1 MISSR
6 CRRYPFKKALSN
18 FAKISNVELKLTKG
32 REGQTFEFFFI
43 ILHYLILSDT
53 FSSTYICIYF
63 LAVHLIIPGLNDSM
77 VKLPTS
83 IMLEISDA
91 LKAQLGKQGLFR
103 EQ

>member
-6 CRRYPFKKALSN
+6 CGRYPFKTAQSN
-18 FAKISNVELKLTKG
+18 FAKNSNVELKLTKG
-32 REGQTFEFFFI
+32 REGPTFGFYFI
-43 ILHYLILSDT
+43 ILHSLILSDT
-53 FSSTYICIYF
+53 FSFSYIYIYF
-63 LAVHLIIPGLNDSM
+63 LAVHLIIPGLNDST

-91 LKAQLGKQGLFR
+91 LKTQLGKQGLFH